1 MSWLADRL
9 ANREMP
15 PILAPGVFDG
25 LSARMASMAGAE
37 ALYLSG
43 ASLAYTRFGSP
54 DIGLVSMSELVD
66 TVAAITERTTTP
78 LIVDADT
85 GFGNALNVQ
94 RTCHR
99 LAQAG
104 GAAIQLEDQ
113 TLPKRCGHLS
123 GKTLVSSGEMA
134 GKISAAKDALAGTD
148 CLVIG
153 RTDAIAVEGLA
164 PALARAEAMLAAGAD
179 ILFVEAPPDLTAMQ
193 QLTGQFATR
202 VPLLANMVEGGRTPM
217 LPLAELGTLGYRLVI
232 YPGAFVRA
240 LTRLG
245 TSFYS
250 DLLEDGSSA
259 AWQDRMLDLGGL
271 NRLLG
276 TDEILQAGT
285 HYDEDKFSK

>member
-9 ANREMP
+9 ANRVMP

-94 RTCHR
+94 RTCRR

-104 GAAIQLEDQ
+104 AAAIQLEDQ

-164 PALARAEAMLAAGAD
+164 PALARAESMLAAGAD

-250 DLLEDGSSA
+250 DLLGDGSSA

>member
-1 MSWLADRL
+1 
-9 ANREMP
+9 
-15 PILAPGVFDG
+15 
-25 LSARMASMAGAE
+25 
-37 ALYLSG
+37 
-43 ASLAYTRFGSP
+43 
-54 DIGLVSMSELVD
+54 MSELVD
-66 TVAAITERTTTP
+66 AVAAITERTTTP

-94 RTCHR
+94 RTCRR

-104 GAAIQLEDQ
+104 AAAIQLEDQ

-164 PALARAEAMLAAGAD
+164 PALARAESMLAAGAD

-202 VPLLANMVEGGRTPM
+202 APLLANMVEGGRTPM

>member
-9 ANREMP
+9 ANLKMP

-25 LSARMASMAGAE
+25 LSARMASMAGSE

-94 RTCHR
+94 RTCRR

-104 GAAIQLEDQ
+104 AAAIQLEDQ

-245 TSFYS
+245 TSFYG
-250 DLLEDGSSA
+250 DLLEDGSSS

-285 HYDEDKFSK
+285 NYDEDKFSK

>member
-9 ANREMP
+9 ANRDMP

-94 RTCHR
+94 RTSRR

-104 GAAIQLEDQ
+104 AAAIQLEDQ

>member
-1 MSWLADRL
+1 
-9 ANREMP
+9 
-15 PILAPGVFDG
+15 
-25 LSARMASMAGAE
+25 
-37 ALYLSG
+37 
-43 ASLAYTRFGSP
+43 
-54 DIGLVSMSELVD
+54 
-66 TVAAITERTTTP
+66 
-78 LIVDADT
+78 
-85 GFGNALNVQ
+85 
-94 RTCHR
+94 
-99 LAQAG
+99 
-104 GAAIQLEDQ
+104 
-113 TLPKRCGHLS
+113 
-123 GKTLVSSGEMA
+123 MA

-193 QLTGQFATR
+193 QLTGQFSTR

-217 LPLAELGTLGYRLVI
+217 LPLAELGKLGYRLVI

-276 TDEILQAGT
+276 TDEMLQAGT

>member
-94 RTCHR
+94 RTCRR
-99 LAQAG
+99 LAQA
-104 GAAIQLEDQ
+104 
-113 TLPKRCGHLS
+113 LS
-123 GKTLVSSGEMA
+123 LIH
-134 GKISAAKDALAGTD
+134 IS
-148 CLVIG
+148 
-153 RTDAIAVEGLA
+153 E
-164 PALARAEAMLAAGAD
+164 P
-179 ILFVEAPPDLTAMQ
+179 
-193 QLTGQFATR
+193 TR
-202 VPLLANMVEGGRTPM
+202 P
-217 LPLAELGTLGYRLVI
+217 Y
-232 YPGAFVRA
+232 
-240 LTRLG
+240 
-245 TSFYS
+245 
-250 DLLEDGSSA
+250 
-259 AWQDRMLDLGGL
+259 
-271 NRLLG
+271 
-276 TDEILQAGT
+276 
-285 HYDEDKFSK
+285 

>member
-1 MSWLADRL
+1 MTIRELMGRGGILLATGIYDAL
-9 ANREMP
+9 S
-15 PILAPGVFDG
+15 G
-25 LSARMASMAGAE
+25 LIATQTGARAV
-37 ALYLSG
+37 YLSG
-43 ASLAYTRFGSP
+43 ASLAYTRFGRS
-54 DIGLVSMSELVD
+54 DIGLVSVSEVND
-66 TVAAITERTTTP
+66 TLAAITDRIETP
-78 LIVDADT
+78 VIVDADN
-85 GFGNALNVQ
+85 GFGNALNTQ
-94 RTCHR
+94 RTVR
-99 LAQAG
+99 YFERAG
-104 GAAIQLEDQ
+104 AAAIQLEDQ

-193 QLTGQFATR
+193 PPTGQFATR

-285 HYDEDKFSK
+285 YYDEDKFSK

>member
-66 TVAAITERTTTP
+66 TVAAITERITTP
-78 LIVDADT
+78 LVVDADT

-94 RTCHR
+94 RTCRR

-104 GAAIQLEDQ
+104 AAAIQLEDQ

-193 QLTGQFATR
+193 QLTGQFSTR

-240 LTRLG
+240 LTWLG

>member
-94 RTCHR
+94 RACRR

-104 GAAIQLEDQ
+104 AAAIQLEDQ

-164 PALARAEAMLAAGAD
+164 PALSRAEAMLAAGAD

-276 TDEILQAGT
+276 TEEILQAGT

>member
-1 MSWLADRL
+1 
-9 ANREMP
+9 
-15 PILAPGVFDG
+15 
-25 LSARMASMAGAE
+25 MAGAE

-43 ASLAYTRFGSP
+43 ASLAYTRFVSP

-66 TVAAITERTTTP
+66 TVAAITERITTP
-78 LIVDADT
+78 LVVDADT

-94 RTCHR
+94 RTCRR

-104 GAAIQLEDQ
+104 AAAIQLEDQ

>member
-54 DIGLVSMSELVD
+54 DIGLVSMLELVD

-78 LIVDADT
+78 LIVDADP

-94 RTCHR
+94 RTCRR

-104 GAAIQLEDQ
+104 AAAIQLEDQ